1 MRVSYVLD
9 LADLRCEI
17 FKHRPELFFLL
28 NTCTKFLLTHVSLS
42 LAPSETLRGVA
53 AVSEVAPCS
62 VLINHPQSL
71 HSLLSLSL
79 SLSIPSVPFTTYLSP
94 LPLPPRHSLSLFCYP
109 PPPPLCFS
117 PLLLVCLYL
126 SQLPI
131 SPSLSCH
138 LRLPRINTQL
148 PLPSLSLSLFFALLS
163 GLSLEALIISKLLK
177 IRATSSVISSG
188 SAGIL
193 GLF

>member
-17 FKHRPELFFLL
+17 FKHRAELFFLL
-28 NTCTKFLLTHVSLS
+28 NTCTKFLLTDVSLS

-71 HSLLSLSL
+71 HSPLSLSL

-109 PPPPLCFS
+109 PHPPFAFP
-117 PLLLVCLYL
+117 PYCL
-126 SQLPI
+126 SVFI
-131 SPSLSCH
+131 SPSCQSLRPSPAISDSPALILSF
-138 LRLPRINTQL
+138 LF
-148 PLPSLSLSLFFALLS
+148 PLFHSLSFSHSFPVSL
-163 GLSLEALIISKLLK
+163 
-177 IRATSSVISSG
+177 
-188 SAGIL
+188 
-193 GLF
+193 